1 MRAMLLVVGI
11 LAINSFFV
19 EPAMAQ
25 RFGTAVP
32 MSARDAA
39 TYYVRGEIAGIGSVD
54 FMVDT
59 GSGYTTINED
69 TLRLLLLRE
78 QARYVNNLEAILADG
93 QRLQVPV
100 YSLRSVTIG
109 DRCRI
114 ENVEAAVFPGKTRLI
129 LGLSALRKAGPIIFS
144 FDPPELVLSDCAA
157 SS

>member
-1 MRAMLLVVGI
+1 MRAKFVVVGI
-11 LAINSFFV
+11 LAFYTLLVDS
-19 EPAMAQ
+19 ALAQ

-39 TYYVRGEIAGIGSVD
+39 TYYVRGEISGIGGVD

-59 GSGYTTINED
+59 GSGYTTINEE
-69 TLRLLLLRE
+69 TLRVLLLRE
-78 QARYVNNLEAILADG
+78 QARYVNNLEAVLADG

-109 DRCRI
+109 DRCTI
-114 ENVEAAVFPGKTRLI
+114 ENVEAAVLPGKTRLI